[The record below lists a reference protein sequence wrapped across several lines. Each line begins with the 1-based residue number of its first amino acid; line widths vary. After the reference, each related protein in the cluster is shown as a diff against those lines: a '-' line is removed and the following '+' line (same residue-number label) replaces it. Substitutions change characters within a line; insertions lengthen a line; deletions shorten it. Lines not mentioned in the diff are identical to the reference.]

1 MLFSQ
6 HVRTRLISPLWA
18 GIFVTVCASASAVLA
33 QVVRPSPFPAV
44 ASPVSS
50 AVADSEE
57 AKIFREKL
65 TKAESGDAQAQVSVG
80 DVFMQGNRRAGVQPN
95 FVVAEGWYLKAASQG
110 YVRAFEKL
118 SSIHH
123 SRALALRSQGKSESE
138 ELIEA
143 AKFGILA
150 GDGQLS
156 FRISEG
162 SLAEARRRADVW
174 RGQPGAT
181 ASVRGYAPQAPGLSS
196 STSDLGGTA
205 GDPASGRVVSIV
217 VGKGVQLD
225 TERRNA
231 VGQVWAEMKKGFSL
245 SLDADLESGLSG
257 LPLEDNEECLDAF
270 YRFLA
275 KHPLTRSMSVRENCA
290 ECKGSG
296 VKIVYSKD
304 PRLALSFERTI
315 CAVCMGGGKQDVM
328 VTYSILCDAAR
339 VPVKGETPRI
349 RRLKAL
355 LVRVGAGDP
364 SARLQYAGYLLK
376 GEQGVSRDV
385 EKAKELYKGLVL
397 SGVSDALLGLR
408 DAIEVSVGKNVDDKR
423 FIMVLTSASDAIK
436 GVEPARPKAAV
447 TVVDETARRMDA
459 VGQALGAKP
468 VFDVGLISGNPAAG
482 QPTSVKSISGE
493 PKHTLSYL
501 DEAGQAVVV
510 GEFVTLFKS
519 RLLTPAHLSYSGL
532 LKSLAGQPRA
542 AGDYRSLMLNWLLKD
557 KRTTVDL
564 ALMKDLKANAVQ
576 LEPLSLAFLAGIS
589 EEGLVSAPNPL
600 AAYVLFKMAY
610 VQTGKTEYLDQTKR
624 LEGAINKDLAQQVL
638 FEFENLR
645 RSKLPLNTYVD
656 SVLSLK

>member
-1 MLFSQ
+1 MKPIFALVAMLAGPLYSQ
-6 HVRTRLISPLWA
+6 T
-18 GIFVTVCASASAVLA
+18 FN
-33 QVVRPSPFPAV
+33 
-44 ASPVSS
+44 
-50 AVADSEE
+50 D
-57 AKIFREKL
+57 
-65 TKAESGDAQAQVSVG
+65 
-80 DVFMQGNRRAGVQPN
+80 PN
-95 FVVAEGWYLKAASQG
+95 FSAFGNAVGGERKPIE
-110 YVRAFEKL
+110 RATTVL
-118 SSIHH
+118 
-123 SRALALRSQGKSESE
+123 
-138 ELIEA
+138 
-143 AKFGILA
+143 
-150 GDGQLS
+150 
-156 FRISEG
+156 
-162 SLAEARRRADVW
+162 
-174 RGQPGAT
+174 
-181 ASVRGYAPQAPGLSS
+181 
-196 STSDLGGTA
+196 
-205 GDPASGRVVSIV
+205 
-217 VGKGVQLD
+217 VGKGIL
-225 TERRNA
+225 
-231 VGQVWAEMKKGFSL
+231 
-245 SLDADLESGLSG
+245 LDAERNRVFRAVWEELKKTHVLSMDADIVIGPSG
-257 LPLEDNEECLDAF
+257 LPLVDSAECFDAF
-270 YRFLA
+270 FRYIA
-275 KHPLTRSMSVRENCA
+275 ANPQTKVITVA
-290 ECKGSG
+290 ERCPDCKGSK
-296 VKIVYSKD
+296 VKIIYSDD
-304 PRLALSFERTI
+304 PKFRLSYKHVECPA
-315 CAVCMGGGKQDVM
+315 CAASGTQDVV
-328 VTYSILCDAAR
+328 VTYSILCDTAK
-339 VPVKGETPRI
+339 VPAKIETPRT
-349 RRLKAL
+349 RALKD
-355 LVRVGAGDP
+355 LVAKSSAGDL
-364 SARLQYAGYLLK
+364 SAKLKYAGYLLR
-376 GEQGVSRDV
+376 GDEGVSRDV
-385 EKAKELYKGLVL
+385 EKAKDLYKGLVL